1 MIWIWRRKKA
11 SRTTRLRKQRNGAG
25 RPGQGCFG
33 LPPFLDF
40 IMSKFYRVEL
50 LSMAAVTAY
59 VLVEAESEEEAGNT
73 ALQDLDQLRP
83 KWHIDS
89 VHDDKTVAVCIEEEE
104 GDDMTKEEIEAL
116 IAQALPGYKLVAE
129 EEPAKKPLVKARAT
143 AVMRDSQGNIIG
155 NVHNE
160 PEREERALGDTA
172 VGVDQTPE
180 GG

>member
-1 MIWIWRRKKA
+1 
-11 SRTTRLRKQRNGAG
+11 
-25 RPGQGCFG
+25 
-33 LPPFLDF
+33 
-40 IMSKFYRVEL
+40 MSKFYRVEL

-83 KWHIDS
+83 KWHIDN

-129 EEPAKKPLVKARAT
+129 EPPKKPLVTARAT

-155 NVHNE
+155 DVHNE
-160 PEREERALGDTA
+160 PGREERALGDTA
-172 VGVDQTPE
+172 VTVDETTKGV
-180 GG
+180 